1 MQLEYIGEPRK
12 QLALFNCQWFD
23 IERSRGVKVHKEYD
37 IVEVHRCKRYL
48 NYDPFIL
55 TANAIQVYYMPHPHK
70 IKEKVDWWVVIK
82 TRARS
87 MVDDQ
92 YTLQVSY
99 QDGLSNTKYV
109 SNDDILG

>member
-12 QLALFNCQWFD
+12 QLALFNYQWFD
-23 IERSRGVKVHKEYD
+23 IERNRGVKVHKEYD
-37 IVEVHRCKRYL
+37 IVEVHHRKRYL

-55 TANAIQVYYMPHPHK
+55 AANAIHVYYMPYPHK

-92 YTLQVSY
+92 YIGGCISRW
-99 QDGLSNTKYV
+99 SF
-109 SNDDILG
+109 